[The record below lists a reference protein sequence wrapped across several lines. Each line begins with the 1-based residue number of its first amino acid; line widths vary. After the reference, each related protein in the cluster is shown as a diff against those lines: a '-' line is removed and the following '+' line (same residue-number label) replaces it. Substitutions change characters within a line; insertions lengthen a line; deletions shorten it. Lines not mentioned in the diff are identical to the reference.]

1 MGRGWEAAAE
11 ASFTAA
17 WCCTT
22 QRKLGKTAIDDA
34 PAHRGSK
41 AHRGREVVKQPNW
54 LPLQSAS
61 FLSKAACRQQH
72 CRKSDGKIG
81 IVAISL
87 ISLLIASWH
96 FIHFYIRLY
105 ILLEGSLQ
113 VASQ

>member
-61 FLSKAACRQQH
+61 FLSKAACRQQQ
-72 CRKSDGKIG
+72 IG
-81 IVAISL
+81 WQNRDRSNFPNL
-87 ISLLIASWH
+87 IFNRCMALHTFLH
-96 FIHFYIRLY
+96 
-105 ILLEGSLQ
+105 
-113 VASQ
+113 